1 MAAGVVLGR
10 SCTLTSRVDNVFRLV
25 SQSYGSRR
33 GLGSRLPFSS
43 PLFTELRRMDIAAHR
58 ETDSAGARSPH
69 DHFRA
74 SRKGGTSIRKCCDL
88 EVFRGFFERIVQ
100 E

>member
-1 MAAGVVLGR
+1 MEVAGV
-10 SCTLTSRVDNVFRLV
+10 
-25 SQSYGSRR
+25 
-33 GLGSRLPFSS
+33 LGSRSPFSS